1 MKKTLI
7 FLTTAIIGMSLVS
20 CGAVDDASSTTSTA
34 KATAASSQSVSAL
47 PAIDKAE
54 IVAECND
61 EGDGYMYRLDVEGDL
76 KYWTADV
83 KLTDCGIQEMLTIS
97 TKDYDRNSRYITGGS
112 TISEM
117 SAVVTPYDA
126 DDNAGKPVDITWDT
140 ERVEKTDELLGADN
154 SSDKDTSSETGADTD
169 VSDAQITERDPRAF
183 VGTWGSGRCTL
194 VVERV
199 ANNTFTVAVKW
210 SSSAA
215 ESTLWTYDVC
225 NYSPFVDAL
234 VCEGGGTCSELKYSE
249 DGTENVNTL
258 YTGSTAS
265 FRLDSTGKTLTW
277 SDDSE
282 TRDEGMEFVLAQ

>member
-7 FLTTAIIGMSLVS
+7 FLTTAIIGMSLAS
-20 CGAVDDASSTTSTA
+20 CGDVDDASSTASSA
-34 KATAASSQSVSAL
+34 KATAAASQSVSVV

-54 IVAECND
+54 IVAEFND

-83 KLTDCGIQEMLTIS
+83 TLTDCGKQETLKIS

-126 DDNAGKPVDITWDT
+126 DDNAGTPVDIKWDP
-140 ERVEKTDELLGADN
+140 ERVEKTDELLGADD
-154 SSDKDTSSETGADTD
+154 SSSVSESDTESDTD
-169 VSDAQITERDPRAF
+169 VSNTQVTERDPREF
-183 VGTWGSGRCTL
+183 VGTWGCGRCTL
-194 VVERV
+194 VVEKV
-199 ANNTFTVAVKW
+199 ANNTFTVTVKW

-215 ESTLWTYDVC
+215 ESVLWTYDIC
-225 NYSPFVDAL
+225 NYSPFDDAL
-234 VCEGGGTCSELKYSE
+234 VCEGGGTCTELKYSE
-249 DGTENVNTL
+249 DGTENTATL

-277 SDDSE
+277 SDESE
-282 TRDEGMEFVLAQ
+282 SLDEGMEFVLA

>member
-7 FLTTAIIGMSLVS
+7 FLTTAIIGMSLAS
-20 CGAVDDASSTTSTA
+20 CGAVDDPSDVSTA
-34 KATAASSQSVSAL
+34 KAMAASSRSVSVL

-83 KLTDCGIQEMLTIS
+83 TLTDCGKQDTLKIS

-126 DDNAGKPVDITWDT
+126 DDNAGKPVDIKWDT
-140 ERVEKTDELLGADN
+140 ERVEKTTELLGADN
-154 SSDKDTSSETGADTD
+154 SSEKDTSSETESDTD
-169 VSDAQITERDPRAF
+169 VSNAQVNTERDPRDF
-183 VGTWGSGRCTL
+183 VGTWGCGRSTL
-194 VVERV
+194 VVEKV
-199 ANNTFTVAVKW
+199 ANNTFTVTIKW

-215 ESTLWTYDVC
+215 ESTLWTYDIC
-225 NYSPFVDAL
+225 NYSPFDDAL
-234 VCEGGGTCSELKYSE
+234 VCEGGGTCTGLKYSE
-249 DGTENVNTL
+249 DGTENVTTL

-265 FRLDSTGKTLTW
+265 FRLDSTGKKLTW
-277 SDDSE
+277 SDESE
-282 TRDEGMEFVLAQ
+282 FLDEGMEFVFAQ